1 MCFERKMIL
10 GPHNFLKKKGA
21 VPSFVTGAQNVS

>member
-21 VPSFVTGAQNVS
+21 DGPVVTGAQNVS